1 MIIGFHR
8 ALTLSAL
15 VTLAGCQHTAVK
27 PTPDPAPIAPPSA
40 FGAPQDIPVAEAPE
54 APAPPM
60 KLYVFGHG
68 KEGQGAGY
76 FVEFSAV
83 ANPRESAK
91 PVLIFKD

>member
-1 MIIGFHR
+1 MITGFCR
-8 ALTLSAL
+8 IMILSAL
-15 VTLAGCQHTAVK
+15 IGLAGCQHTAVK

-40 FGAPQDIPVAEAPE
+40 FGAPQDIPVAEAPD

-60 KLYVFGHG
+60 KLYVYGRG
-68 KEGQGAGY
+68 EKGQGSGY

-83 ANPRESAK
+83 ANPQESAK